1 MKFIHTLLAL
11 LMIQVSL
18 AQWEVIDGGN
28 NFDGKFKYT
37 GISGIGSDPNFD
49 NPFIIVRS
57 LPEYDSGIL
66 FLNNAGRIDD
76 PEDLTIQFYF
86 DDLEDVYTISD
97 IIEIEG
103 NPILK
108 SYRDPESPDEKF
120 SMYELIHLLKT
131 YSSVT
136 FRFKTSTS
144 VNDIVFDLKGSSVA
158 IKAVLPNLDELIENT
173 IEIRRSEMA
182 VRSKK
187 QQKKDEL
194 LAEIKAAKLVD
205 PGFYR
210 TEEALD
216 DLLHLGKWE
225 DKPGDFV
232 NIKYLAVVP
241 EPDLNGYRFTGL
253 VRVLIF
259 TDESENNIR
268 FVNDIFQIELD
279 SPLWDRYHYDTDKDR
294 LNIKFL
300 YDFLPLIDLMEM
312 IEDKVSQLEENS
324 YPKWEISDIVDMKYT
339 INKPFDDLVTDI
351 KIRILLNNGIWIS
364 STVVVTDLK
373 ISLDRLKEAGLEP
386 LIEF

>member
-1 MKFIHTLLAL
+1 MKYIQILLAL
-11 LMIQVSL
+11 LMVQFSL

-49 NPFIIVRS
+49 NPFIIVQS

-86 DDLEDVYTISD
+86 DDLEDIYTISD

-108 SYRDPESPDEKF
+108 SYRDPENPDEKL

-182 VRSKK
+182 VRSEK

-225 DKPGDFV
+225 DKPGDVV

-300 YDFLPLIDLMEM
+300 YDFLPLIDLMEI